1 MIDANVKFMA
11 LIGDP
16 VRQSVS
22 PAMHNAAF
30 QALGLNYT
38 YLAFQVPPAALGDAI
53 TVVRGLGFRG
63 ANITI
68 PHKTTVLRLLDNIN
82 PYAKRIGAVNT
93 VVNDVGKLSGHNTD
107 APGFLAALRA
117 GGFEPKGEK
126 AVVLGA
132 GGAGRAIVFALRYAG
147 ATVAI
152 VNRSPETATALAREI
167 GASAFEM
174 TESGLISALNGA
186 SLVINA
192 TNLGMSPD
200 IDSTPL
206 PARLLQ
212 PGLVVFDS
220 VYRPQ
225 QTRLLKDALAAGCT
239 IIGGLE
245 MLVEQGALAFELWTG
260 ETAPRDIMRQAAQE
274 ALE

>member
-107 APGFLAALRA
+107 APGFL
-117 GGFEPKGEK
+117 
-126 AVVLGA
+126 
-132 GGAGRAIVFALRYAG
+132 
-147 ATVAI
+147 
-152 VNRSPETATALAREI
+152 
-167 GASAFEM
+167 
-174 TESGLISALNGA
+174 
-186 SLVINA
+186 SLKIPIF
-192 TNLGMSPD
+192 S
-200 IDSTPL
+200 
-206 PARLLQ
+206 R
-212 PGLVVFDS
+212 
-220 VYRPQ
+220 
-225 QTRLLKDALAAGCT
+225 
-239 IIGGLE
+239 
-245 MLVEQGALAFELWTG
+245 
-260 ETAPRDIMRQAAQE
+260 
-274 ALE
+274 